1 MPNKVFWFAVA
12 AVATVASASC
22 QQASSVLSP
31 AEQAMVAAVDKEAPA
46 GVELLRQIVEI
57 NSGTMNLAGVRAV
70 GAVLEPRFKA
80 LGFQTEWV
88 NMDRVHRAGHLMA
101 KHPCASAGACGKRML
116 LIGHMDTVF
125 DQASPFQHWS
135 VEGDIATGPGVNDM
149 KGGLVVMLM
158 ALDAMQAAG
167 VLKDA
172 DITVVLDGDE
182 EAHGSPNAVSRGD
195 LIAAAKNADVALE
208 FEATPRVDGVFY
220 GSIARRSSTS
230 WVLRTTGKT
239 GHSAGV
245 FGERMGYGAIYE
257 LARILDAFR
266 RELPEPYLTYNA
278 AEIGGG
284 TRIEP
289 GGDSWTVAG
298 KGNIIPPVAEAL
310 GDLRTISDEQTER
323 TEAKMRKIVADHL
336 PQTGAEI
343 SFGQGYPA
351 MAPTDASREILKV
364 MSASSEALGF
374 GAMPEYDP
382 MMRGAGDI
390 AFVAPYLP
398 GIAGVGA
405 SGTGSHA
412 PGETVNLPAQAVNA
426 KRDAV
431 LMYRL
436 SQKK

>member
-1 MPNKVFWFAVA
+1 MRTGLVVA
-12 AVATVASASC
+12 ALLVSSC
-22 QQASSVLSP
+22 GLWAQDAKELNTT
-31 AEQAMVAAVDKEAPA
+31 EKAMVARVEAQAPA
-46 GVELLRQIVEI
+46 GIELLRQIVEI

-70 GAVLEPRFKA
+70 GDVLKPRFEA
-80 LGFQTEWV
+80 LGFKTEWV
-88 NMDRVHRAGHLMA
+88 NMDRVHRAGHLIA
-101 KHPCASAGACGKRML
+101 KHTCPSAGACGKKML

-125 DQASPFQHWS
+125 EPSSSFQHWS
-135 VEGDIATGPGVNDM
+135 VEGDTATGPGVNDM
-149 KGGLVVMLM
+149 KGGIVVMLM
-158 ALDAMQAAG
+158 SLDAMQAAG

-182 EAHGSPNAVSRGD
+182 EAHGTPSEVSRAD
-195 LIAAAKNADVALE
+195 LIREAKKSDVALE
-208 FEATPRVDGVFY
+208 FEAMPKSDGVYY

-230 WVLRTTGKT
+230 WRLKTTGKT

-245 FGERMGYGAIYE
+245 FNERMGYGAIYE

-266 RELPEPYLTYNA
+266 RELPEQYLTYNA
-278 AEIGGG
+278 ALLAGG
-284 TRIEP
+284 THVTTSAEAWE
-289 GGDSWTVAG
+289 SQG
-298 KGNIIPPVAEAL
+298 KTNIIPPVAEAA
-310 GDLRTISDEQTER
+310 GDLRTISDEQTMR
-323 TEAKMRKIVADHL
+323 VEAKMRKIVADHL

-343 SFGQGYPA
+343 TFGEGYPA
-351 MAPTDASREILKV
+351 MAPTDASRAVLKILSDTSV
-364 MSASSEALGF
+364 ALGF

-390 AFVAPYLP
+390 AFVAFLP

-405 SGTGSHA
+405 TGTGSHA

-436 SQKK
+436 SQQK